1 MNDDIEMNQ
10 VSFADIDEKKRLKI
24 IKKLNVKGYLEEL
37 DKIASETSFIP
48 NEDQALMI
56 LHKARYF
63 LARQGHLD
71 KKLMKDSRRWLL
83 HNGFK
88 LPNV

>member
-1 MNDDIEMNQ
+1 MAEEISMKDFSE
-10 VSFADIDEKKRLKI
+10 AKRLQI
-24 IKKLNVKGYLEEL
+24 IRKLDVKSYLEEIE
-37 DKIASETSFIP
+37 KIRKPDSFIP
-48 NEDQALMI
+48 NEDQVLLI

-83 HNGFK
+83 MNGHK

>member
-1 MNDDIEMNQ
+1 MNDDNEMNQ
-10 VSFADIDEKKRLKI
+10 VSFADVDEKKRLKI
-24 IKKLNVKGYLEEL
+24 IKTLDVNAYLEEL
-37 DKIASETSFIP
+37 EKIPHENKFIP
-48 NEDQALMI
+48 NEDQALLI

-71 KKLMKDSRRWLL
+71 KRLMKDSRRWLL
-83 HNGFK
+83 SNGIK